1 MMMGELEELRNKI
14 LELEGLIKN
23 DKLEPITKEE
33 IDKICS
39 EL

>member
-1 MMMGELEELRNKI
+1 MMDTLEELRKKI
-14 LELEGLIKN
+14 LELEGIIKEE
-23 DKLEPITKEE
+23 KLEPITKEE